1 VEHFVIGRTARVAP
15 EKRLHRPPA
24 VAFIS
29 GGQGEDM
36 AEKLSY
42 WEQLR
47 SPQWQR
53 RRLEIMQRDE
63 FRCQYCRDDTSTLNV
78 HHKHYIKGRLAW
90 EYSDDELVTL
100 CEPCHEL
107 SHEENEQW
115 KPLLA
120 KLPLDGPFSKP
131 QAFALIAGWSQL
143 NFPHDLQHE
152 YGGSKLSF
160 TIGEIA
166 AALDLIDFDV
176 LLETRDALINAG
188 PGVISSALLAMAKA
202 LRDA

>member
-1 VEHFVIGRTARVAP
+1 MNTFRMPRVAP
-15 EKRLHRPPA
+15 EKADFRPALALRSLPGLYGA
-24 VAFIS
+24 
-29 GGQGEDM
+29 DM
-36 AEKLSY
+36 AEKMTY

-63 FRCQYCRDDTSTLNV
+63 FRCQYCRDGTSTLNV
-78 HHKHYIKGRLAW
+78 HHKHYVKGRLAW

-131 QAFALIAGWSQL
+131 QAFALVAGWSHS
-143 NFPHDLQHE
+143 NFPHDLKHN
-152 YGGSKLSF
+152 YAGSKLSF

-166 AALDLIDFDV
+166 AALDQIDFDV
-176 LLETRDALINAG
+176 LLEARDALIDAG
-188 PGVISSALLAMAKA
+188 PGVTASALLAMAKA